1 MSIPKNEP
9 ARPLPAA
16 TLILIR
22 PHRTGFQVYLLKR
35 NPKSRFMPGTYVF
48 PGGMV
53 NSEDYDLDFWSDHL
67 DISTDTLQRKLG
79 ADPLTT
85 EDTLSFVIAAI
96 RETFEEA
103 GVLLVKG
110 NRSTPLDLVPLL
122 NTGFRDSLGPGWLK
136 AHTILKDWILA
147 VSKLHRWSHWI
158 TPKELPHRYDTRF
171 FMASIPESQICRPDG
186 EETTEGIWTT
196 PEDALAGNLSGEIPL
211 TPPGIAILHQLLVH
225 AHVDDLLNA
234 ASKRSWGNPIEPR
247 VVPMARGIMI
257 LEPWDPMY
265 HHEQIKIESNRLDTY
280 VLAPEEPFSRL
291 WNDGRLCR
299 PVRFREKY

>member
-1 MSIPKNEP
+1 MPIKKNEP

-53 NSEDYDLDFWSDHL
+53 APEDYGIDFWSDHL
-67 DISTDTLQRKLG
+67 DVSPDTLQRKLG
-79 ADPLTT
+79 DDSFTT
-85 EDTLSFVIAAI
+85 ENTISFALAAI

-103 GVLLVKG
+103 GVLLANE
-110 NRSTPLDLVPLL
+110 NRSASLDLVPLL
-122 NTGFRDSLGPGWLK
+122 NPGVRGRLGPGWLK
-136 AHTILKDWILA
+136 AHAMEKNWILA
-147 VSKLHRWSHWI
+147 VSKLHRWAHWI
-158 TPKELPHRYDTRF
+158 TPKGMPHRYDTLF
-171 FMASIPESQICRPDG
+171 FVALMPGTQVCRPDG
-186 EETTEGIWTT
+186 KETTDGIWTT
-196 PEDALAGNLSGEIPL
+196 AKDALIGNLSGEIPL
-211 TPPGIAILHQLLVH
+211 TPPGIATLNQLLVH
-225 AHVDDLLNA
+225 AHADDLLNA
-234 ASKRSWGNPIEPR
+234 ASKRPWGNPIEPR

-265 HHEQIKIESNRLDTY
+265 HHDQIKIERSRLDAY
-280 VLAPEEPFSRL
+280 VLPPEKPFSRL
-291 WNDGRLCR
+291 WNDGRRWR